1 MNYASEILKN
11 IFDDNAKAV
20 IDTVDQA
27 LSDKVNDQMDE
38 MKKGL
43 IDSVYENDFS
53 YMLEK
58 KKDKKHKEED
68 EEGSEEGNDKDGD
81 GDGDFADIMMTRM
94 MKSGMSKKAAHE
106 KTWKHNK

>member
-58 KKDKKHKEED
+58 KKDKKHEEEED
-68 EEGSEEGNDKDGD
+68 DTERK
-81 GDGDFADIMMTRM
+81 AK
-94 MKSGMSKKAAHE
+94 MKKVTTKMVMETVILQTS
-106 KTWKHNK
+106 